1 MLEYLLYV
9 GINYFRQFCV
19 CREMFL
25 SALIGQTKYK
35 KIVLSAP
42 PPGPPRPALP
52 YHLTRSPM
60 PLSLIGQQQH
70 NTHDMIADNQ
80 NDNNG
85 GDQKLVVDGQG
96 QDRA

>member
-35 KIVLSAP
+35 KIMLSAP

-60 PLSLIGQQQH
+60 PCLIGQQQH